1 MLKLVWATVFIAT
14 IFLDDAKTGYL
25 LVEIEDSKE
34 VPRLPGEE
42 STLPTA
48 PPEIINRK

>member
-1 MLKLVWATVFIAT
+1 MLKLVWAIVSIAT

-34 VPRLPGEE
+34 VDQPVKKFTKEPP
-42 STLPTA
+42 TLPT
-48 PPEIINRK
+48 PPEG